1 MPRRIYA
8 ERKEGVRDN
17 VSQREGPSVH
27 NSFNYSSA
35 HEVART
41 LLISN
46 AFPTGKMA
54 LTVSTRLCLDEERE
68 LDVNVF
74 IFFKSSWSA
83 SMPGA
88 RCGCA
93 GWSRSGWLCL
103 WPDGSCEERSGH
115 CGSFSKRLPSPVT
128 RPCVCLTGWEQR
140 WRAWCSRSVV
150 LSSDEELVPVTAG
163 TAPQWAT
170 FLFSSPVWKNS
181 ATEINTSALSLVLAE
196 RGVNATVS
204 CAFHAVIKILAV
216 SLCCWSF
223 LRCCWWKATGREIL
237 KGRKNVSQS
246 LGSNMLPMKKLQ
258 IQSYSSSQKED
269 MDDVWS
275 LSV

>member
-74 IFFKSSWSA
+74 IFFKSSWST

-93 GWSRSGWLCL
+93 G
-103 WPDGSCEERSGH
+103 
-115 CGSFSKRLPSPVT
+115 
-128 RPCVCLTGWEQR
+128 
-140 WRAWCSRSVV
+140 
-150 LSSDEELVPVTAG
+150 
-163 TAPQWAT
+163 
-170 FLFSSPVWKNS
+170 
-181 ATEINTSALSLVLAE
+181 
-196 RGVNATVS
+196 
-204 CAFHAVIKILAV
+204 
-216 SLCCWSF
+216 
-223 LRCCWWKATGREIL
+223 
-237 KGRKNVSQS
+237 
-246 LGSNMLPMKKLQ
+246 
-258 IQSYSSSQKED
+258 
-269 MDDVWS
+269 
-275 LSV
+275 